1 MEEGRWTG
9 LGMSTIHMVAVLAG
23 CRKAMLGWFLLLFS
37 INGRRNHS
45 FGFVRGSI
53 SGTIVS
59 QSGGAF
65 TCRRAQ
71 TIECLLMSVCAWSR
85 S

>member
-1 MEEGRWTG
+1 
-9 LGMSTIHMVAVLAG
+9 MVAVLAG
-23 CRKAMLGWFLLLFS
+23 CRKAPAGLFLLFS
-37 INGRRNHS
+37 INGLRNHS

-53 SGTIVS
+53 YGTVVS

-65 TCRRAQ
+65 TGQRAL
-71 TIECLLMSVCAWSR
+71 TIANEWVWSK